1 MVEEIQPVAA
11 DSSSPGRL
19 AALLPLV
26 LVIWGF
32 VSVYLLQLS
41 IDGTSKAEMREE
53 VVQDLVY
60 FPSGDFLREAT
71 IEYQNVASD
80 AVWLRAIQYYGH
92 HLMTD
97 RKYEWLGH
105 VFEILAAL
113 DPQFIGAYH
122 FGAIT
127 LAWDAGKPREATRLL
142 VEGMKA
148 NPLDWQLP
156 FDAGFINYMLL
167 DDYET
172 AAVFFEITAKLPD
185 AWLVASRW
193 AAVARAKAGDFGT
206 ARDMWLEIYHGT
218 ENQQLR
224 KLVARQLRLLIL
236 EEALGRLQEAA
247 DRFRE
252 DRGSLPGSI
261 PELIRAGY
269 VDRVPEEPYGGRF
282 YLDNGKVRSTT
293 PPNQRG

>member
-1 MVEEIQPVAA
+1 LVEEIRTETAVTGG
-11 DSSSPGRL
+11 PGRL
-19 AALLPLV
+19 APMLPLV
-26 LVIWGF
+26 LIVWGF

-41 IDGTSKAEMREE
+41 IDSTSKAEMREK

-105 VFEILAAL
+105 VFEILTTL

-127 LAWDAGKPREATRLL
+127 LAWDAAKPREATRLL

-148 NPLDWQLP
+148 NPMDWQLP

-167 DDYET
+167 ADYE
-172 AAVFFEITAKLPD
+172 AAAAFFEVTAKLPG

-193 AAVARAKAGDFGT
+193 AAVARAKAGDFVT

-224 KLVARQLRLLIL
+224 KLVVRQLRLLIL
-236 EEALGRLQEAA
+236 EEGLGRLQEGV

-252 DRGSLPGSI
+252 DRGFLPGSI

-269 VDRVPEEPYGGRF
+269 IDRMPEEPYGGRF
-282 YLDNGKVRSTT
+282 YLDNGRVRSTT

>member
-1 MVEEIQPVAA
+1 MVEEIRPRAA
-11 DSSSPGRL
+11 ITTGPGRL

-26 LVIWGF
+26 LIIWGF
-32 VSVYLLQLS
+32 VAVYLLQLS
-41 IDGTSKAEMREE
+41 IDGVSKSEMREE

-105 VFEILAAL
+105 VFEILTAL
-113 DPQFIGAYH
+113 DPHFIGAYH

-148 NPLDWQLP
+148 NPMNWQLP
-156 FDAGFINYMLL
+156 FDAGFISYMLL
-167 DDYET
+167 GDYET
-172 AAVFFEITAKLPD
+172 AAAFFEVTAKLPD

-193 AAVARAKAGDFGT
+193 AAVARAKAGDFDT

-224 KLVARQLRLLIL
+224 RLVVRQLRLLIL
-236 EEALGRLQEAA
+236 EEALGRLQEAVS
-247 DRFRE
+247 RFRE
-252 DRGSLPGSI
+252 DRGFLPSSI
-261 PELIRAGY
+261 FDLIRAGY
-269 VDRVPEEPYGGRF
+269 VERIPEEPYGGRF
-282 YLDNGKVRSTT
+282 YLDNGRVRSTT
-293 PPNQRG
+293 PPSQRG